1 MNKDRHKKVRVASMR
16 TSSSGIHASSSSR
29 PSRRRARW
37 AGLLS
42 ALLVLGL
49 VLSACGGGGATGAGG
64 GTDPAEGS
72 AGTPVKGGVLKF
84 ARSLDVDVGLN
95 PIDAPSNGSIFVI
108 QQIFDQL
115 VEAEADSEV
124 HPGLATKWE
133 SSQDGL
139 HWTFH
144 LRDAKFSNGEPVTAE
159 DVKFSIER
167 FADPKLNVN
176 YSTLGE
182 SIKDVE
188 VVDPHTVTINLS
200 HVDASFLDNVAMFAA
215 AIVPKKVVEE
225 VGDKAFSEHPVGSG
239 PFELKE
245 YVRGQKTT
253 LVPNPNYWRKGEPYL
268 NEVVF
273 EYVPD
278 ANTRVLKVRSG
289 EAQVADAIPYNQVA
303 ALEGTEGLEVQSADT
318 LSWTSV
324 FLNLKKPPLEDE
336 KIRQALNYATP
347 KEQILESVLYGH
359 AEISNSNT
367 PKLKYWDESIP
378 PYPYDIAKAKELMA
392 ESSSPDGFNLELTIP
407 AGEPAVQQTIE
418 ILKQEWAKIGVTV
431 NIVPKE
437 FGAMFGA
444 WLEGKGGMAATFPPL
459 ALSSDTL
466 SDDEI
471 VAITLDP
478 SAGLNALGTSYDNP
492 KVNRLIR
499 EAKGTL
505 DEEKRAQDFAEIQ
518 QIALDEAP
526 AVPLFFTQSL
536 TAVGSEVKNF
546 QTFPIGWWPLREVW
560 LEG

>member
-1 MNKDRHKKVRVASMR
+1 MR
-16 TSSSGIHASSSSR
+16 RSSGGSTGSTSSRTRLGSA
-29 PSRRRARW
+29 PW
-37 AGLLS
+37 A
-42 ALLVLGL
+42 ALLIALLALGL
-49 VLSACGGGGATGAGG
+49 ALSACGGGGGSASGATAAEEGG
-64 GTDPAEGS
+64 ESEES

-115 VEAEADSEV
+115 VEAEGDTEV

-133 SSQDGL
+133 SSDDGL

-167 FADPKLNVN
+167 FADPKINVN

-188 VVDPHTVTINLS
+188 VVDPKTVTINLD
-200 HVDASFLDNVAMFAA
+200 HVDAPFLDNIAMFAA

-225 VGDKAFSEHPVGSG
+225 VGDKEFGEHPVGSG

-245 YVRGQKTT
+245 YVRGQRTV
-253 LVPNPNYWRKGEPYL
+253 LQRNPSYWREGEPYL
-268 NEVVF
+268 DEVVF

-278 ANTRVLKVRSG
+278 SNTRVLKVRSG
-289 EAQVADAIPYNQVA
+289 EAQVADAVPYNQVT

-318 LSWTSV
+318 FSWTSI
-324 FLNLKKPPLEDE
+324 FLNLKKPPLDDE

-347 KEQILESVLYGH
+347 KEEILESVLFGH

-367 PKLKYWDESIP
+367 PKLKYWDESVQ
-378 PYPYDIAKAKELMA
+378 PYPFDIAKAEQLMA
-392 ESSSPDGFNLELTIP
+392 ESSSPDGFDIELTIP
-407 AGEPAVQQTIE
+407 SGEPAVQQTVE
-418 ILKQEWAKIGVTV
+418 ILKQEWAKLGVTV

-444 WLEGKGGMAATFPPL
+444 WLEGKGGMSATFPPL

-492 KVNRLIR
+492 KVNKLIKQ
-499 EAKGTL
+499 AKGTL
-505 DEEKRAQDFAEIQ
+505 DEEQRAQDFAEIQ

-536 TAVGSEVKNF
+536 TAVGDEVKDF

-560 LEG
+560 LEQ

>member
-1 MNKDRHKKVRVASMR
+1 MR
-16 TSSSGIHASSSSR
+16 RSSGGSTGSTSSRTRLGSA
-29 PSRRRARW
+29 PW
-37 AGLLS
+37 A
-42 ALLVLGL
+42 ALLIALLALGL
-49 VLSACGGGGATGAGG
+49 ALSACGGGGGSATGATAAEEGG
-64 GTDPAEGS
+64 ESEES

-115 VEAEADSEV
+115 VEAEGDTEV

-133 SSQDGL
+133 SSDDGL

-167 FADPKLNVN
+167 FADPKINVN

-188 VVDPHTVTINLS
+188 VVDPKTVTINLD
-200 HVDASFLDNVAMFAA
+200 HVDAPFLDNIAMFAA

-225 VGDKAFSEHPVGSG
+225 VGDKEFGEHPVGSG

-245 YVRGQKTT
+245 YVRGQRTV
-253 LVPNPNYWRKGEPYL
+253 LQRNPSYWREGEPYL
-268 NEVVF
+268 DEVVF

-278 ANTRVLKVRSG
+278 SNTRVLKVRSG
-289 EAQVADAIPYNQVA
+289 EAQVADAVPYNQVT

-318 LSWTSV
+318 FSWTSI
-324 FLNLKKPPLEDE
+324 FLNLKKPPLDDE

-347 KEQILESVLYGH
+347 KEEILESVLFGH

-367 PKLKYWDESIP
+367 PKLKYWDESVQ
-378 PYPYDIAKAKELMA
+378 PYPFDIAKAEQLMA
-392 ESSSPDGFNLELTIP
+392 ESSSPDGFDIELTIP
-407 AGEPAVQQTIE
+407 SGEPAVQQTVE
-418 ILKQEWAKIGVTV
+418 ILKQEWAKLGVTV

-444 WLEGKGGMAATFPPL
+444 WLEGKGGMSATFPPL

-492 KVNRLIR
+492 KVNKLIKQ
-499 EAKGTL
+499 AKGTL
-505 DEEKRAQDFAEIQ
+505 DEEQRAQDFAEIQ

-536 TAVGSEVKNF
+536 TAVGDEVKDF

-560 LEG
+560 LEQ